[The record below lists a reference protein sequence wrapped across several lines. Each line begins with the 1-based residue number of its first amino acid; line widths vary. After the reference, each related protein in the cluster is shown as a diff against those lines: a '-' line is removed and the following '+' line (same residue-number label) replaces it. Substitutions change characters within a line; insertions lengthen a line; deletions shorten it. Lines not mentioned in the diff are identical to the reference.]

1 MYALLI
7 SVFSQSSNML
17 NQARLKALKVREDH
31 VESVLD
37 DARQQLG
44 NVNQDQG
51 KYSQVLYSLI
61 LQGLLQVIDTL
72 LKRYFLLKQNCYFFL
87 HSS

>member
-1 MYALLI
+1 
-7 SVFSQSSNML
+7 ML

-31 VESVLD
+31 IGSVLD

-61 LQGLLQVIDTL
+61 LQGLLQVI
-72 LKRYFLLKQNCYFFL
+72 YKQLNIRNIFTKTKNNL
-87 HSS
+87 SS

>member
-1 MYALLI
+1 
-7 SVFSQSSNML
+7 ML

-31 VESVLD
+31 IGSVLD

-61 LQGLLQVIDTL
+61 LQGLLQVI
-72 LKRYFLLKQNCYFFL
+72 YKQLNIKNIFTKTKNNL
-87 HSS
+87 SS

>member
-1 MYALLI
+1 
-7 SVFSQSSNML
+7 ML

-31 VESVLD
+31 IGSVLD

-61 LQGLLQVIDTL
+61 LQGLLQVI
-72 LKRYFLLKQNCYFFL
+72 YKQLNIKNIL
-87 HSS
+87 TKTKNNLSS

>member
-1 MYALLI
+1 
-7 SVFSQSSNML
+7 ML

-61 LQGLLQVIDTL
+61 LQGLLQVI
-72 LKRYFLLKQNCYFFL
+72 FNF
-87 HSS
+87 

>member
-1 MYALLI
+1 
-7 SVFSQSSNML
+7 ML

-44 NVNQDQG
+44 NVTSDQG

-61 LQGLLQVIDTL
+61 LQGLLQVNFHWHIQW
-72 LKRYFLLKQNCYFFL
+72 LKP
-87 HSS
+87 